1 MWQAARDTPLRSQV
15 RDRLPGGG
23 FQRDEAATF
32 IATDQVTT
40 STIGAIDDGLVLRS
54 QAGDPAAISELVRLA
69 RPILQRY
76 ARRFFPDPARAEDMA
91 QTALM
96 KAFARMGDLRSPEAF
111 QTWLLRIARNECLNE
126 LTRQRVAQIP
136 MSTLED
142 QGTALEAPAGGADD
156 PEEML
161 VRSQMQSLVR
171 RVAATLPQHY
181 RATLTM
187 RALEDR
193 SYEEISEA
201 LDIPVTVARL
211 WYCRARKR
219 FRTAFIQSL
228 VARRDVAAECQEMG
242 SAIAELIEG
251 TLSRAKRDTV
261 QEHLSGCAACRQT
274 EDELRNTAFRAPA
287 RAWVLALGLARLP
300 MSLRRSVA
308 NAGSRTQQLA
318 GEIALGA
325 AGSLV
330 LVTGGFGSVPSAT
343 AQAAAPPRAGV
354 TASAP
359 ASLPTPVF
367 ASRLDSGTGRGD
379 SDGDGLLLVASVPG
393 VTALPLAAM
402 GPALPAPT
410 FGGPIGGTTLP
421 LSLPSHPVRTTAHSV
436 KQGSGQVVVTA
447 GAGTADLEALAVP
460 AGLPLISQ

>member
-1 MWQAARDTPLRSQV
+1 MPSAPALGV
-15 RDRLPGGG
+15 
-23 FQRDEAATF
+23 
-32 IATDQVTT
+32 
-40 STIGAIDDGLVLRS
+40 IDDDLVLRS
-54 QAGDPAAISELVRLA
+54 QAGDPVATGELVRLA
-69 RPILQRY
+69 RPVLQRY

-126 LTRQRVAQIP
+126 LTRHRVAQIP

-142 QGTALEAPAGGADD
+142 QGTLLEAPAGGADD
-156 PEEML
+156 PEEQL
-161 VRSQMQSLVR
+161 VRTQMQSLVR
-171 RVAATLPQHY
+171 RVAAGLPQHY

-219 FRTAFIQSL
+219 FRTAFIQAL
-228 VARRDVAAECQEMG
+228 VERRDVPAECQEMG

-261 QEHLSGCAACRQT
+261 QAHLVDCSACRQT

-287 RAWVLALGLARLP
+287 RVMLIGLGLARLP
-300 MSLRRSVA
+300 GSLRRSVTSMS
-308 NAGSRTQQLA
+308 GRTQQLA

-325 AGSLV
+325 AGTFV
-330 LVTGGFGSVPSAT
+330 LAATNTLGGAPAPV
-343 AQAAAPPRAGV
+343 QAAGPSGSQAVAQ
-354 TASAP
+354 AP
-359 ASLPTPVF
+359 ASGAAAGLYG
-367 ASRLDSGTGRGD
+367 SRVSWSGQ
-379 SDGDGLLLVASVPG
+379 SEVPSGDGTSVLIGVPAVAVAVP
-393 VTALPLAAM
+393 LID
-402 GPALPAPT
+402 PALAPSL
-410 FGGPIGGTTLP
+410 GNGLS
-421 LSLPSHPVRTTAHSV
+421 LSLPSHPSLTLTQRRLNHALGGAKSSAGGSAAALRTAIDSL
-436 KQGSGQVVVTA
+436 A
-447 GAGTADLEALAVP
+447 LEAV
-460 AGLPLISQ
+460 SN

>member
-1 MWQAARDTPLRSQV
+1 VESALGIDSV
-15 RDRLPGGG
+15 SPGEGDP
-23 FQRDEAATF
+23 QDDEAATF
-32 IATDQVTT
+32 SATDPGVIAG
-40 STIGAIDDGLVLRS
+40 SALGSIDDQLVLRS
-54 QAGDPAAISELVRLA
+54 QAGDPVATSELVGLA

-142 QGTALEAPAGGADD
+142 QGTALEAPAGGPDD

-161 VRSQMQSLVR
+161 VRTQMQELVR
-171 RVAATLPQHY
+171 RVTATLPPHY
-181 RATLTM
+181 RETLTM

-219 FRTAFIQSL
+219 FRTAFIQAL
-228 VARRDVAAECQEMG
+228 VERRDVAAECQGMG

-251 TLSRAKRDTV
+251 TLSRAKRDTL
-261 QEHLSGCAACRQT
+261 QAHLSGCAACRQT

-287 RAWVLALGLARLP
+287 RAMLLGLGLVRLP
-300 MSLRRSVA
+300 MMLRRSLSG
-308 NAGSRTQQLA
+308 AGSRTQQLA

-325 AGSLV
+325 AGTLMIAV
-330 LVTGGFGSVPSAT
+330 GGLGSVPAAT
-343 AQAAAPPRAGV
+343 AQAASPSQQQVAPAAAGPVLAAVVSTPRLPRDATRNELDSPGIVAPAVLPMTDIAAPVVDPGGPVGV
-354 TASAP
+354 T
-359 ASLPTPVF
+359 LPTP
-367 ASRLDSGTGRGD
+367 APPP
-379 SDGDGLLLVASVPG
+379 LLHG
-393 VTALPLAAM
+393 VTHGA
-402 GPALPAPT
+402 
-410 FGGPIGGTTLP
+410 
-421 LSLPSHPVRTTAHSV
+421 
-436 KQGSGQVVVTA
+436 GQVAGKLAITAAKAVGFGVT
-447 GAGTADLEALAVP
+447 VP
-460 AGLPLISQ
+460 VDFLTLISQ

>member
-1 MWQAARDTPLRSQV
+1 MASSPTHPLRSRAESAR
-15 RDRLPGGG
+15 RDGGD
-23 FQRDEAATF
+23 QTDEAVTF
-32 IATDQVTT
+32 IATDPSVTT
-40 STIGAIDDGLVLRS
+40 GTALSAIDDTLVVRS
-54 QAGDPAAISELVRLA
+54 QAGDPVATGELVRLA

-96 KAFARMGDLRSPEAF
+96 KAFSRMGDLRSPEAF

-161 VRSQMQSLVR
+161 VRAQMQDLVR
-171 RVAATLPQHY
+171 RVTATLPSHY

-219 FRTAFIQSL
+219 FRTAFIQTL
-228 VARRDVAAECQEMG
+228 VARRDVGEQCQEMG
-242 SAIAELIEG
+242 GAIAELIEG
-251 TLSRAKRDTV
+251 TLSRAKRDAL
-261 QEHLSGCAACRQT
+261 QEHLTDCAACRQT

-287 RAWVLALGLARLP
+287 RGMLILLGLARLP
-300 MSLRRSVA
+300 ITLRRSMA
-308 NAGSRTQQLA
+308 SAGSRTQQMA

-325 AGSLV
+325 AGAAALV
-330 LVTGGFGSVPSAT
+330 AGGLGSVPAAT
-343 AQAAAPPRAGV
+343 VQAAGPSLSGAAAPPVVATLSGPRIDSGWSRGAADTQTISVSGPGPALAV
-354 TASAP
+354 LPIADVA
-359 ASLPTPVF
+359 ASLPD
-367 ASRLDSGTGRGD
+367 ASTLGNPS
-379 SDGDGLLLVASVPG
+379 
-393 VTALPLAAM
+393 
-402 GPALPAPT
+402 AP
-410 FGGPIGGTTLP
+410 
-421 LSLPSHPVRTTAHSV
+421 SLPITTPQHPVRTTVHNAVLASGSV
-436 KQGSGQVVVTA
+436 
-447 GAGTADLEALAVP
+447 ALAASASSASLTAVVQK

>member
-1 MWQAARDTPLRSQV
+1 MGGLDDT
-15 RDRLPGGG
+15 
-23 FQRDEAATF
+23 
-32 IATDQVTT
+32 
-40 STIGAIDDGLVLRS
+40 LVLRAQS
-54 QAGDPAAISELVRLA
+54 GDPQAVADLVTA
-69 RPILQRY
+69 TRPMLQRF

-161 VRSQMQSLVR
+161 VRNQMQDLVR
-171 RVAATLPQHY
+171 RVTATLPEHY
-181 RATLTM
+181 RQTLTM

-219 FRTAFIQSL
+219 FRTAFIQTL
-228 VARRDVAAECQEMG
+228 VARRDVSDECQEMG
-242 SAIAELIEG
+242 SLIAEMIEG
-251 TLSRAKRDTV
+251 TLNRNKRDTV
-261 QEHLSGCAACRQT
+261 QAHLVDCAACRQT

-287 RAWVLALGLARLP
+287 RLTLLALGLARLP
-300 MSLRRSVA
+300 MQARRSLSSLGA
-308 NAGSRTQQLA
+308 RTQEMA

-325 AGSLV
+325 GATVV
-330 LVTGGFGSVPSAT
+330 LVTGGGIGGFGSAPT
-343 AQAAAPPRAGV
+343 IAQAAAPPALLAPSYDSPAVGAPPAAAPRIDAVRDWSRTGSHDAGAPTV
-354 TASAP
+354 VPMPPMDATAADLLPAAPDTSGTQLPVAAPAPSIGHPGRQIKQSLPQGSASQLSSALNAAAAVSAP
-359 ASLPTPVF
+359 QVAVPV
-367 ASRLDSGTGRGD
+367 
-379 SDGDGLLLVASVPG
+379 
-393 VTALPLAAM
+393 ALPL
-402 GPALPAPT
+402 
-410 FGGPIGGTTLP
+410 
-421 LSLPSHPVRTTAHSV
+421 LS
-436 KQGSGQVVVTA
+436 K
-447 GAGTADLEALAVP
+447 
-460 AGLPLISQ
+460 

>member
-1 MWQAARDTPLRSQV
+1 VGTVLLAKGT
-15 RDRLPGGG
+15 
-23 FQRDEAATF
+23 QRDEAATF
-32 IATDQVTT
+32 IATDPSVTT
-40 STIGAIDDGLVLRS
+40 GTALSAIDDGLVLRS
-54 QAGDPAAISELVRLA
+54 QAGDPVAISELVRLA

-156 PEEML
+156 PEEQL
-161 VRSQMQSLVR
+161 VRAQMQALVR
-171 RVAATLPQHY
+171 RVTATLPQHY

-219 FRTAFIQSL
+219 FRTAFIQTL
-228 VARRDVAAECQEMG
+228 VARRDIAAECQDMG
-242 SAIAELIEG
+242 TAIAELIEG
-251 TLSRAKRDTV
+251 TLSRAKRDSV
-261 QEHLSGCAACRQT
+261 QEHLTGCAACRQT

-287 RAWVLALGLARLP
+287 RAMLFGLALARLP
-300 MSLRRSVA
+300 MSLRRSIA
-308 NAGSRTQQLA
+308 NAGSRSQQLA

-325 AGSLV
+325 AGSIV
-330 LVTGGFGSVPSAT
+330 LVTGGLGGLHSAT
-343 AQAAAPPRAGV
+343 AQAAAPSPQQQVTLSVPALAGSV
-354 TASAP
+354 SAP
-359 ASLPTPVF
+359 AHLT
-367 ASRLDSGTGRGD
+367 AGARHLDERGD
-379 SDGDGLLLVASVPG
+379 NNTVAV
-393 VTALPLAAM
+393 VAV
-402 GPALPAPT
+402 GPAVATLPMADVAAPLPDTSIGGPVGGTPLT
-410 FGGPIGGTTLP
+410 FGI
-421 LSLPSHPVRTTAHSV
+421 PSHPVRTAVHTA
-436 KQGSGQVVVTA
+436 GQLAATAVVVA
-447 GAGTADLEALAVP
+447 SVGTADLAARVAP
-460 AGLPLISQ
+460 VGLPLISQ

>member
-1 MWQAARDTPLRSQV
+1 MGTVLLAK
-15 RDRLPGGG
+15 GI
-23 FQRDEAATF
+23 QRDEAATF
-32 IATDQVTT
+32 IATDPSVTT
-40 STIGAIDDGLVLRS
+40 GTALSAIDDGLVLRS
-54 QAGDPAAISELVRLA
+54 QAGDPVAISELVRLA

-142 QGTALEAPAGGADD
+142 QGTALEAPSGGDDD

-161 VRSQMQSLVR
+161 VRSQMQDLVR
-171 RVAATLPQHY
+171 RVTATLPSHY

-219 FRTAFIQSL
+219 FRTAFIQTL
-228 VARRDVAAECQEMG
+228 VARRDVSDECQEMG
-242 SAIAELIEG
+242 GAIAELIEG
-251 TLSRAKRDTV
+251 TLNRAHRDTV
-261 QEHLSGCAACRQT
+261 QAHLIDCAACRQT

-287 RAWVLALGLARLP
+287 RLWLFGLGLVRLPMNARRSLANLGRGAQQVAGELALG
-300 MSLRRSVA
+300 
-308 NAGSRTQQLA
+308 AGAT
-318 GEIALGA
+318 
-325 AGSLV
+325 V
-330 LVTGGFGSVPSAT
+330 MLVTGSGMGGLSSAVAT
-343 AQAAAPPRAGV
+343 AQAAAPP
-354 TASAP
+354 SLMAP
-359 ASLPTPVF
+359 A
-367 ASRLDSGTGRGD
+367 GIGG
-379 SDGDGLLLVASVPG
+379 SVP
-393 VTALPLAAM
+393 TAPPSRRRCRWAR
-402 GPALPAPT
+402 PAIPRPPRWST
-410 FGGPIGGTTLP
+410 SSPRRCP
-421 LSLPSHPVRTTAHSV
+421 
-436 KQGSGQVVVTA
+436 Q
-447 GAGTADLEALAVP
+447 
-460 AGLPLISQ
+460 

>member
-1 MWQAARDTPLRSQV
+1 MASSPPDLSNAGTT
-15 RDRLPGGG
+15 
-23 FQRDEAATF
+23 ETF
-32 IATDQVTT
+32 IAADDSVTAGT
-40 STIGAIDDGLVLRS
+40 AVGVLDDALVLRS
-54 QAGDPAAISELVRLA
+54 QAGDPAATSELVRLA

-126 LTRQRVAQIP
+126 LTRQRVTQIP

-142 QGTALEAPAGGADD
+142 QGTALEAPAGGPDD

-161 VRSQMQSLVR
+161 VRTQMQDLVR
-171 RVAATLPQHY
+171 NVTATLPSHY

-219 FRTAFIQSL
+219 FRTAFIQTL
-228 VARRDVAAECQEMG
+228 VARRDVAAECQDMG

-287 RAWVLALGLARLP
+287 RAMLFALGLARLP
-300 MSLRRSVA
+300 MTMRRSLA
-308 NAGSRTQQLA
+308 NAGSRGQQLA

-325 AGSLV
+325 AGTV
-330 LVTGGFGSVPSAT
+330 ALVTGAFGTVPQAT
-343 AQAAAPPRAGV
+343 AQAAAPTPQQVVQAEAAAPSVSTPLAGRRLDTDAQRIGSHGNGPVAMVVLVPGVAAMPMVDVSAPLANPDV
-354 TASAP
+354 TPPVSISVPLGMSAP
-359 ASLPTPVF
+359 AHPVHDT
-367 ASRLDSGTGRGD
+367 AHGAGLVAVGAVGAVRTNARTVHGETDAAA
-379 SDGDGLLLVASVPG
+379 LLLIA
-393 VTALPLAAM
+393 
-402 GPALPAPT
+402 
-410 FGGPIGGTTLP
+410 
-421 LSLPSHPVRTTAHSV
+421 
-436 KQGSGQVVVTA
+436 Q
-447 GAGTADLEALAVP
+447 
-460 AGLPLISQ
+460 

>member
-1 MWQAARDTPLRSQV
+1 
-15 RDRLPGGG
+15 
-23 FQRDEAATF
+23 
-32 IATDQVTT
+32 VTT

-54 QAGDPAAISELVRLA
+54 QAGDQVAISELVRLA

-161 VRSQMQSLVR
+161 VRAQMQALVR
-171 RVAATLPQHY
+171 RVTATLPQHY

-219 FRTAFIQSL
+219 FRTAFIQNL
-228 VARRDVAAECQEMG
+228 VARRDMADECQEMG
-242 SAIAELIEG
+242 TAIAELIEG

-308 NAGSRTQQLA
+308 NAGSRSQQLA

-343 AQAAAPPRAGV
+343 AQAAAPPRV
-354 TASAP
+354 SAP
-359 ASLPTPVF
+359 AVALPTPVF
-367 ASRLDSGTGRGD
+367 AARVDSGTSRD
-379 SDGDGLLLVASVPG
+379 SRDGDGFQLIALAPAVAMVP
-393 VTALPLAAM
+393 VA
-402 GPALPAPT
+402 ALPAAG
-410 FGGPIGGTTLP
+410 FGGPIDASTLP
-421 LSLPSHPVRTTAHSV
+421 VTPPPHPVRTTLHSLV
-436 KQGSGQVVVTA
+436 QGSAQVVVTA
-447 GAGTADLEALAVP
+447 GARTAALEALATSP

>member
-1 MWQAARDTPLRSQV
+1 MPSAPALGV
-15 RDRLPGGG
+15 
-23 FQRDEAATF
+23 
-32 IATDQVTT
+32 
-40 STIGAIDDGLVLRS
+40 IDDDLVLRS
-54 QAGDPAAISELVRLA
+54 QAGDPVATGELVRLA
-69 RPILQRY
+69 RPVLQRY

-126 LTRQRVAQIP
+126 LTRHRVAQIP

-142 QGTALEAPAGGADD
+142 QGTMLEAPAGGADD
-156 PEEML
+156 PEEQL
-161 VRSQMQSLVR
+161 VRTQMQSLVR
-171 RVAATLPQHY
+171 RVAAGLPQHY

-219 FRTAFIQSL
+219 FRTAFIQAL
-228 VARRDVAAECQEMG
+228 VERRDVPAECQEMG

-261 QEHLSGCAACRQT
+261 QAHLVDCSACRQT

-287 RAWVLALGLARLP
+287 RVMLIGLGLARLP
-300 MSLRRSVA
+300 GSLRRAVTSMS
-308 NAGSRTQQLA
+308 GRTQQLA

-325 AGSLV
+325 AGTFV
-330 LVTGGFGSVPSAT
+330 LAATNTLGGAPAPV
-343 AQAAAPPRAGV
+343 QAAGPSGSQAVAQ
-354 TASAP
+354 AP
-359 ASLPTPVF
+359 ASGAAAGLYG
-367 ASRLDSGTGRGD
+367 SRVSWSGQ
-379 SDGDGLLLVASVPG
+379 SEVPSGDGTSVLIGVPAVAVAVP
-393 VTALPLAAM
+393 LID
-402 GPALPAPT
+402 PALTPSL
-410 FGGPIGGTTLP
+410 GNGLS
-421 LSLPSHPVRTTAHSV
+421 LSLPSHPSLTLTQRRLNHALGGAKSSAGGSAAALRTAIDSLALE
-436 KQGSGQVVVTA
+436 VV
-447 GAGTADLEALAVP
+447 
-460 AGLPLISQ
+460 SN